1 MRVVLAQINTT
12 VGDIDGN
19 VAKILDAIG
28 RARELGAGY
37 TLFPELAITGY
48 PPEDLLHRA
57 HFVEANLDAL
67 ERVASACGTPVLV
80 GYVDRV
86 GDALYNALA
95 LCGNGTVLQRYH
107 KRRLPNYGVF
117 DEERYF
123 VPGEGP
129 GLTELGGYLMAN
141 TICED
146 IWVPELAAEAAEMG
160 AQVIFNISASPF
172 HAGKAA
178 EREQM
183 LSERARSNGVWLA
196 YCNLVGGQD
205 ELVFDGRSVVIS
217 PEGDVIARGRAFEED
232 LVVADF
238 TPGARLGASAD
249 LAPDL
254 VGDGEVYSAIVLGLR
269 DYAHKN
275 GFEDVV
281 LGLSG
286 GIDSA
291 LTAAIAAD
299 ALGAEHVHGVMMP
312 GEYSSGGSIT
322 DSVALASAL
331 GIETMELPIGPAN
344 RALLD
349 TLDPA
354 FAGRAPDVAEE
365 NLQARV
371 RGTLLMALSNKF
383 GWLTLATGNKSELSV
398 GYSTLYGDM
407 VGGFAPLK
415 DVFKTRVYDL
425 ARWRNAHGGPAVIPQ
440 ATLDKPPSAEL
451 RPGQVDQDSLPP
463 YSVLD
468 AILTAYVERD
478 ESRDEIVSAGFDAEV
493 VDKVV
498 RLTDRAEYKRRQ
510 GPLGVKITPKAF
522 GRDRRM
528 PVTNRFGG

>member
-1 MRVVLAQINTT
+1 MRVALAQINTT

-19 VAKILDAIG
+19 VRKILETIG
-28 RARELGAGY
+28 RAQALGAGY

-48 PPEDLLHRA
+48 PPEDLLHKD

-67 ERVASACGTPVLV
+67 ERVSSACVTPTLV

-86 GDALYNALA
+86 GDKLYNAIA
-95 LCGNGTVLQRYH
+95 LCGNGMVLQRYH
-107 KRRLPNYGVF
+107 KRLLPNYGVF

-123 VPGEGP
+123 APVRRP
-129 GLTELGGYLMAN
+129 GLTELGGTMMAN

-172 HAGKAA
+172 HAGKGA

-183 LSERARSNGVWLA
+183 LSERARANGVWLA

-217 PEGDVIARGRAFEED
+217 PAGDVIARGKAFEED

-238 TPGARLGASAD
+238 APGGRLGASAD
-249 LAPDL
+249 LAPE
-254 VGDGEVYSAIVLGLR
+254 VGGEQEVYSAIKLGLR
-269 DYAHKN
+269 DYVAKN
-275 GFEDVV
+275 GFSDVV

-299 ALGAEHVHGVMMP
+299 ALGRRARPRGNDAEPLLVGGQHQRFGGACRGVGRRDPRAADRAGVP
-312 GEYSSGGSIT
+312 GAAGH
-322 DSVALASAL
+322 A
-331 GIETMELPIGPAN
+331 
-344 RALLD
+344 RAAVLR
-349 TLDPA
+349 
-354 FAGRAPDVAEE
+354 RAADVAEE

-425 ARWRNAHGGPAVIPQ
+425 ARWRNAQARCRGDPAGDSRQGAQRRAP
-440 ATLDKPPSAEL
+440 A
-451 RPGQVDQDSLPP
+451 RPGRSGFAAAL
-463 YSVLD
+463 SG
-468 AILTAYVERD
+468 
-478 ESRDEIVSAGFDAEV
+478 AGRGSD
-493 VDKVV
+493 
-498 RLTDRAEYKRRQ
+498 RLRRA
-510 GPLGVKITPKAF
+510 
-522 GRDRRM
+522 
-528 PVTNRFGG
+528 